1 MGRTSASNKS
11 KMKKHMNNRIAGLNP
26 LTREDNRTP
35 IVAGRANARPP
46 GSRRGV
52 AQADKEPL
60 HAYSLQARKA
70 TVSDNWGPNLEGP
83 SDRPSQKKAAP
94 KRRRQN
100 LSQANVAS
108 RQMVQSLVNSKRMP
122 NGRFKDLISII
133 ADERFLIACY
143 QWIRGKPGNMT
154 PGLDHETLDGIDKG
168 FFTRTATDILSGKL
182 GGLSPPTSFNFSPAR
197 RKYIEKPGKTDK
209 RPLGITSPRQKI
221 VQKALQMVI
230 EAIYEPE
237 FFDCSHGF
245 RPGRSCH
252 SALKQLQLGNNST
265 FHWVIEGDIE
275 NCFDSIPHSTIR
287 TLLRKKVAC
296 ERTLELINKS
306 LKAGYVDPNTGQ
318 LQLPHVGTPQGSVL
332 SPLLSNIVLHELDL
346 FIETVLKPEYTK
358 GKTRRPNPA
367 YKKIQRKGSLRSKA
381 ENSMIRHMCSKQMMD
396 PDFKIL
402 KYVRYAD
409 DWVILLS
416 SSRDDAVS
424 IRSRIQRKLQS
435 LGLALSLEKTKISH
449 LRKDRCTFLGSIFFI
464 RAITNSNI
472 KPMRNLQKGAKQKK
486 TLFFSAKRGANE
498 VGGDSPPIAPLFAP
512 PANKVKQRIT
522 PRLIYHAPIKT
533 LLEKLIKNGLARRNH
548 KGEILAR
555 AKRSLVP
562 ADHAHILAFYNQ
574 KVRGI
579 LNYYTFVLNRY
590 RLSSIIRYLHE
601 SCALVMALKY
611 KVRGRTKRA
620 AFSRFGRRLVDPE
633 TGRGLYIPKKI
644 EMRRQIGVCQF
655 RVGTHLPL
663 PDDLLN
669 MGFGRSLT
677 KSGLF
682 RRCALCGS
690 TRVEMHHIRSV
701 KDVRTRIKKG
711 TSSYAKYAGAF
722 QRKQIGGAKP
732 PAFGPLCPYHHDL
745 YHNGEL
751 TATDMYILARYTG

>member
-1 MGRTSASNKS
+1 
-11 KMKKHMNNRIAGLNP
+11 MNNRIAGLNP
-26 LTREDNRTP
+26 LTREENRTP
-35 IVAGRANARPP
+35 TVAGRANARPP

-70 TVSDNWGPNLEGP
+70 TVSDNWGPKSP
-83 SDRPSQKKAAP
+83 SDRLSQKKAAP

-133 ADERFLIACY
+133 ADERLLIACY
-143 QWIRGKPGNMT
+143 QWIRGKPENMT
-154 PGLDHETLDGIDKG
+154 PGLDHETLDGIDKD
-168 FFTRTATDILSGKL
+168 FFTRTATDILSRK
-182 GGLSPPTSFNFSPAR
+182 FNFSPAR

-237 FFDCSHGF
+237 FLDCSHGF

-275 NCFDSIPHSTIR
+275 KCFDSIPHSTII

-306 LKAGYVDPNTGQ
+306 LKAGYVDSNTGQ

-346 FIETVLKPEYTK
+346 FIENVLKPEYTK

-367 YKKIQRKGSLRSKA
+367 YRKIQRKGSLRSKA

-396 PDFKIL
+396 PDFKRL

-416 SSRDDAVS
+416 SFRDDAVS

-435 LGLALSLEKTKISH
+435 LELALSLEKTKISH

-472 KPMRNLQKGAKQKK
+472 KPMRNLQKGTKWSLSGGSA
-486 TLFFSAKRGANE
+486 AKRGANE
-498 VGGDSPPIAPLFAP
+498 APLFAP
-512 PANKVKQRIT
+512 SANKVKQRIT

-620 AFSRFGRRLVDPE
+620 AFSRFGRRLTDPE

-682 RRCALCGS
+682 RRCALCGF
-690 TRVEMHHIRSV
+690 TIVEMHHIRSV
-701 KDVRTRIKKG
+701 KDVRTKIKKG
-711 TSSYAKYAGAF
+711 TSSYAQYAGAF
-722 QRKQIGGAKP
+722 QRKQI
-732 PAFGPLCPYHHDL
+732 PLCPYHHDL